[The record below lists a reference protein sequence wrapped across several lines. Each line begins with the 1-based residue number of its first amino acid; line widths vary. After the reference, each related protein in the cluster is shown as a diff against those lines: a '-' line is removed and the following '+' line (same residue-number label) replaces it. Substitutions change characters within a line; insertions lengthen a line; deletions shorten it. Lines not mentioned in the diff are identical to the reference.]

1 MENQSK
7 TKLNKV
13 VSTLLIFLI
22 ILMQTIVVP
31 VSKSNS
37 DTNEYLKIY
46 ITNPNGTLNQGDTIY
61 LTINAV
67 KEITAIDAILSYD
80 WDVFEQVT
88 DASQCTILKSGW
100 KILSGFGVDS
110 SVSNQTY
117 LPAQHEQ
124 TLDTGDLIQIPFT
137 LKKTVSKVSIS
148 LIDMEVA
155 YTLGGSPA
163 TPEDITATY
172 EPSGYTIKYNKNTTD
187 AVSGMPST
195 DGTKAQG
202 SAYTIADEPTRA
214 HYDCIGWATTNNAT
228 TATYRG
234 GDQYTTDADLTLYAL
249 WKLKHPTLTVNP
261 NGGTVD
267 GNTATYTKEGDYNT
281 TVNIPNPTK
290 TPNGYVVKFDANG
303 GTVDQLQT
311 ISTTSFSGWTG
322 SGTSNLSGTTY
333 TFGDNNQELKANYTQ
348 DAITLPTPTKTG
360 STFKGWYTATTGG
373 TKLGN
378 AGEQWTPTANNMTIS
393 AQWNEQTYT
402 LTINPNGGTYGGTT
416 DPTTVSQAYNTNY
429 TVKTVTPPTGKTITF
444 KDDDGTTTITTVTQ
458 TKNFDKWTLE
468 PQNSQDIGKEGSLN
482 STQTTYTFGTANAQ
496 LTASYTDNQIELP
509 DPGNKL
515 GYTFDGWYTS
525 RTGTNKV
532 GNAGDIYNG
541 TNTTLYA
548 HWTANTYTVIL
559 DPTNGGTING
569 TSGTKTVTVAYGQTY
584 DSSTGWPADSTVKK
598 PGYDFDG
605 WYNGNTKINGTDIVN
620 ITRNTTLT
628 AKWLGAEIEI
638 TLDANGG
645 KFSDETTSKTATVRN
660 EGTYGTAVSTQPTR
674 TGYTFKG
681 WYMDPANDSTKIESS
696 TTVNLTGPTTLKAK
710 WETVKSTL
718 TVNPNGGTWQGNTTT
733 QTYTQDYNTTKEIP
747 DPTVTSGIEVTFDA
761 GTNGTVNGNGT
772 VTLTKTFDKWT
783 GSGTANLTPITS
795 GGNTYKFTDTDTTLT
810 ATYKNV
816 AVTLPTASKPG
827 YTFKNWVDTNG
838 NTITADNIY
847 TNVTTPTTLTAT
859 YEGNSYNV
867 NFNSD
872 GGTSVQ
878 SIQVKNGEPYGTLPT
893 STKKGYTLD
902 GWYDDNGNKIES
914 TTTVNLTAD
923 QTLTAHWTIKQ
934 TTLTVDP
941 DSGLWEGSTQPQQ
954 FKQDY
959 ESTKQITNDPVANSG
974 FTVTFDTN
982 GTTIKNNGATSFVQT
997 RQFDHWELTSG
1008 DGTWNATSKTFTY
1021 GDTDSTLKAIY
1032 IDGETTL
1039 PEVDEKEGNDFK
1051 GWYKDDGTKAGD
1063 PGDKYTAKKNETLH
1077 AKFELKKYTV
1087 TYKNDDGTEFQTE
1100 IVEYGN
1106 TVTKAGTVPTSKTIT
1121 PKTGY
1126 KVVFAGWNDESKLQ
1140 KITSDVEVT
1149 ATFTEKPIEYTITY
1163 ENTKNVT
1170 NNENPKTYTIETPD
1184 ENLVLKDLTNS
1195 GYFIFLGWF
1204 DGNGDNANKITSIDK
1219 TKLENITLY
1228 AHWKNDKL
1236 YLSSQK
1242 YKIGEN
1248 DIDNYEDGDIYLDKI
1263 EPKTTVEQF
1272 KNNCDTNGE
1281 ITVYDKDG
1289 NALGNDDLVGTG
1301 MTLKDV
1307 KDDQSITLTL
1317 IVMGDLNGDG
1327 KATIVDLT
1335 RLNMWLI
1342 GARAETEIQIKAADV
1357 SHNGKVTVTD
1367 LVKLNQSEELIAI
1380 PGREKLTYTK
1390 PNRR

>member
-214 HYDCIGWATTNNAT
+214 HYDCIGWATTASAT
-228 TATYRG
+228 TATYRA
-234 GDQYTTDADLTLYAL
+234 GDSYTTDANLTLYAV

-267 GNTATYTKEGDYNT
+267 GNTATYTKDGDYNT

-303 GTVDQLQT
+303 GTVNQLQT

-333 TFGDNNQELKANYTQ
+333 TFSDDNQELKANYTQ
-348 DAITLPTPTKTG
+348 DTITLPTPTKTG
-360 STFKGWYTATTGG
+360 AIFKGWYTATTGG

-378 AGEQWTPTANNMTIS
+378 AGDSWTPTANNMTIS
-393 AQWNEQTYT
+393 AQWEEQTYN
-402 LTINPNGGTYGGTT
+402 LTIDPNGGTYGGTT
-416 DPTTVSQAYNTNY
+416 DPTTISGKYQEQKTISKPTPPNGYSVKLMDSDGQTLLNTVVQKE
-429 TVKTVTPPTGKTITF
+429 TFSSWTLAPVKTT
-444 KDDDGTTTITTVTQ
+444 D
-458 TKNFDKWTLE
+458 
-468 PQNSQDIGKEGSLN
+468 SGKEGTLSG
-482 STQTTYTFGTANAQ
+482 TVYEFGTANAQ
-496 LTASYTDNQIELP
+496 LTANYTADQYVDLP
-509 DPGNKL
+509 DPADKT

-525 RTGTNKV
+525 RTGGSKV
-532 GNAGDIYNG
+532 STPYEPTRD
-541 TNTTLYA
+541 TTLYA
-548 HWTANTYTVIL
+548 HWTANTYTVTF
-559 DPTNGGTING
+559 DPNAGTVSP
-569 TSGTKTVTVAYGQTY
+569 TSKTVTYGQTY
-584 DSSTGWPADSTVKK
+584 GQDGVWPTPTRS
-598 PGYDFDG
+598 GYDFDG
-605 WYNGNTKINGTDIVN
+605 WYNGSTKVNSTDTVS
-620 ITRNTTLT
+620 ITNNVTLK

-645 KFSDETTSKTATVRN
+645 KFSDGTTSKTATVRN
-660 EGTYGTAVSTQPTR
+660 EETYGTAVSTQPTR

-681 WYMDPANDSTKIESS
+681 WYMDPANGSTKIESS

-718 TVNPNGGTWQGNTTT
+718 TVNPNGGTWQGNTTA

-783 GSGTANLTPITS
+783 DSGTANLTPITS

-816 AVTLPTASKPG
+816 AVTLPTASKAG
-827 YTFKNWVDTNG
+827 YTFENWVDASG

-847 TNVTTPTTLTAT
+847 TNITEPTKLTAT
-859 YEGNSYNV
+859 YEGNSYNI
-867 NFNSD
+867 NFNTN
-872 GGTSVQ
+872 GGTPAQ
-878 SIQVKNGEPYGTLPT
+878 SMQLKNGETYGTLPT
-893 STKKGYTLD
+893 STKKGYILD
-902 GWYDDNGNKIES
+902 GWYDENGSKIES
-914 TTTVNLTAD
+914 TTVVNLTAD
-923 QTLTAHWTIKQ
+923 QTLTAHWEVKQ

-941 DSGLWEGSTQPQQ
+941 DSGLWEGSTDPQQ

-959 ESTKQITNDPVANSG
+959 ESTKQITTDPVLNGG

-982 GTTIKNNGATSFVQT
+982 GTTIKNNGQTKFIQT
-997 RQFDHWELTSG
+997 RQFDHWELISG
-1008 DGTWNATSKTFTY
+1008 DGTWNNSNRTFTY
-1021 GDTDSTLKAIY
+1021 GDTNSTLKAIY
-1032 IDGETTL
+1032 VDGETTL
-1039 PEVDEKEGNDFK
+1039 PELDEKTGHDFK
-1051 GWYKDDGTKAGD
+1051 GWYKDDGTKVGN

-1077 AKFELKKYTV
+1077 AKFDPKKYTV

-1100 IVEYGN
+1100 TVEYGK
-1106 TVTKAGTVPTSKTIT
+1106 TVQKAGITPTSKTIT
-1121 PKTGY
+1121 PRTGY
-1126 KVVFAGWNDESKLQ
+1126 KTVFTGWKDENKLQ
-1140 KITSDVEVT
+1140 NITSDVEVT

-1163 ENTKNVT
+1163 ENTKGVT
-1170 NNENPKTYTIETPD
+1170 NDENPKTYTAETPN
-1184 ENLVLKDLTNS
+1184 ENLELKDLSNS

-1228 AHWKNDKL
+1228 AHWLNDKL

-1263 EPKTTVEQF
+1263 EPKTTAEQF
-1272 KNNCDTNGE
+1272 KNNCETNGE
-1281 ITVYDKDG
+1281 ITIYDKNG
-1289 NALGNDDLVGTG
+1289 NVLENGDLIGTG

-1307 KDDQSITLTL
+1307 KGDQSITLTL

-1327 KATIVDLT
+1327 EATITDLT

-1342 GARAETEIQIKAADV
+1342 GVRSSDEIELKAADV

-1367 LVKLNQSEELIAI
+1367 LVKLNQSNGKGLIGVA
-1380 PGREKLTYTK
+1380 GKEKLTYVK
-1390 PNRR
+1390 PNRN

>member
-1 MENQSK
+1 MENQ
-7 TKLNKV
+7 NKIKINRIISSILV
-13 VSTLLIFLI
+13 FLI
-22 ILMQTIVVP
+22 ILMQTMVIPVP
-31 VSKSNS
+31 IANAE
-37 DTNEYLKIY
+37 TTYLSMSY
-46 ITNPNGTLNQGDTIY
+46 SPNPVTSLNAGDTIY
-61 LTINAV
+61 ISIIANEEVRSIDGFIEYDMDVFDTVDTSTSGIQLAANWQMDDLSTDSNNKAAIMIGNSKGNVCPANTELIKIPFKLKKSATSVTFKLSDMAV
-67 KEITAIDAILSYD
+67 TLSVGSSSIPDIEITIEPAGH
-80 WDVFEQVT
+80 
-88 DASQCTILKSGW
+88 TI
-100 KILSGFGVDS
+100 
-110 SVSNQTY
+110 TY
-117 LPAQHEQ
+117 LANAGTDNVSGLPSQGNKALNTPYVIDGGTAMQRVNYIFKEWN
-124 TLDTGDLIQIPFT
+124 TKADGTGTSYP
-137 LKKTVSKVSIS
+137 
-148 LIDMEVA
+148 
-155 YTLGGSPA
+155 GGS
-163 TPEDITATY
+163 
-172 EPSGYTIKYNKNTTD
+172 
-187 AVSGMPST
+187 
-195 DGTKAQG
+195 
-202 SAYTIADEPTRA
+202 
-214 HYDCIGWATTNNAT
+214 
-228 TATYRG
+228 
-234 GDQYTTDADLTLYAL
+234 QYTTDADLTLYAQ
-249 WKLKHPTLTVNP
+249 WKPAQTTLTVNP
-261 NGGTVD
+261 LGGTWVD
-267 GNTATYTKEGDYNT
+267 ENGQTYTSSTPKQGNVGAT
-281 TVNIPNPTK
+281 LTINNPT
-290 TPNGYVVKFDANG
+290 PPAGYVVKFDANG
-303 GTVDQLQT
+303 GTVSQLQT
-311 ISTTSFSGWTG
+311 MATTTFSGWTG

-333 TFGDNNQELKANYTQ
+333 TFGDNDQELTANYTQ
-348 DAITLPTPTKTG
+348 NAITLPTPVKNG
-360 STFKGWYTATTGG
+360 ATFKGWYTATTGG

-378 AGEQWTPTANNMTIS
+378 AGDSWTPTANNMTIS
-393 AQWNEQTYT
+393 AQWEEQTYN
-402 LTINPNGGTYGGTT
+402 LTIDPNGGTYGGTT
-416 DPTTVSQAYNTNY
+416 DPTTISGKYQEQKTISKPTPPNGYSVKLMDSDGQTLLNTVIQKE
-429 TVKTVTPPTGKTITF
+429 TFSSWTLAPVKTS
-444 KDDDGTTTITTVTQ
+444 D
-458 TKNFDKWTLE
+458 
-468 PQNSQDIGKEGSLN
+468 SGKEGTLSG
-482 STQTTYTFGTANAQ
+482 TVYEFGTANAQ
-496 LTASYTDNQIELP
+496 LTANYTADQYVDLP
-509 DPGNKL
+509 DPADKT

-525 RTGTNKV
+525 RTGGTKV
-532 GNAGDIYNG
+532 STPYEPTRD
-541 TNTTLYA
+541 TTLYA
-548 HWTANTYTVIL
+548 HWTANTYTVTF
-559 DPTNGGTING
+559 DPNAGTVSP
-569 TSGTKTVTVAYGQTY
+569 TSKTVTYGQTY
-584 DSSTGWPADSTVKK
+584 GQDGVWPTPTRS
-598 PGYDFDG
+598 GYDFDG
-605 WYNGNTKINGTDIVN
+605 WYNGSTKVNSTDTVS
-620 ITRNTTLT
+620 ITNNVTLK
-628 AKWLGAEIEI
+628 AKWLGAEITI
-638 TLDANGG
+638 TLDANSG
-645 KFSDETTSKTATVRN
+645 KFSDGTTTKTAKVRN

-681 WYMDPANDSTKIESS
+681 WYLDPANDSTKIEST

-710 WETVKSTL
+710 WEAIKSTL

-733 QTYTQDYNTTKEIP
+733 QTYTQDYNTTKEIT
-747 DPTVTSGIEVTFDA
+747 DPTVTSGITVTFSA
-761 GTNGTVNGNGT
+761 GTNGTLNGNGT

-783 GSGTANLTPITS
+783 GSGAANLTPITS
-795 GGNTYKFTDTDTTLT
+795 GGNTYKFTETDTTLT
-810 ATYKNV
+810 ATYKNG
-816 AVTLPTASKPG
+816 AVTLPTATKPG

-1204 DGNGDNANKITSIDK
+1204 DDNGENANKITSIDK
-1219 TKLENITLY
+1219 TKLENITVY
-1228 AHWKNDKL
+1228 AHWLNSKL